1 MSDYN
6 RGFGSRSAFPPPLN
20 LSGMPPEL
28 AAATIEAEEGQRAWR
43 ESTRP
48 EPIAQTQA
56 SSPDSSYEPYKSPSL
71 PEGVNT
77 VDPYYGI
84 RRAGDTQQFNI
95 REAGQRAQH
104 QIGSA
109 GRRQGFN
116 IREAGQRAQHQ
127 IGSAGRRQG
136 FNIRE
141 AGQRAQHQIGSA
153 GRRQGFNIR
162 EAGAASQ
169 HQIGKGGR
177 RQTFNIRQQE
187 RESHHRLTQ
196 SARNAQF
203 NIREAERRGLRGVT
217 SWSHAE
223 SRAARWNAHN
233 LSNELHAVR
242 TQLSREEINTE
253 TSRALRNAALN
264 AFDPYAEGRYSR
276 AQNRIRAA
284 ADNARQLSSMQFKA
298 AREHQKDVT
307 GFAKTQA
314 KQRAAL
320 SAQQYANKQKQL
332 TAEARIA
339 QTRERHQQD
348 NLLRTFKSSVKA
360 SIEGVRE
367 NMHKESLALRNRAKR
382 GNLYS
387 AAEKAASASRSAAA
401 AALQHGSTTMQ
412 RTAMNTKLLAET
424 TLASKHTLLS
434 KQLDSYN
441 TLGITFSRQLSAVQR
456 ATSLSGVRNAQAAY
470 TEALKAD
477 LDALYEVTV

>member
-28 AAATIEAEEGQRAWR
+28 AAATIEAEEGQREWR

-48 EPIAQTQA
+48 EPMAQTQA
-56 SSPDSSYEPYKSPSL
+56 SSPDSSYEPYRSPSL

-95 REAGQRAQH
+95 REAGAAAQH
-104 QIGSA
+104 QIG
-109 GRRQGFN
+109 R
-116 IREAGQRAQHQ
+116 
-127 IGSAGRRQG
+127 
-136 FNIRE
+136 
-141 AGQRAQHQIGSA
+141 
-153 GRRQGFNIR
+153 
-162 EAGAASQ
+162 
-169 HQIGKGGR
+169 GGR

-187 RESHHRLTQ
+187 RDARHRIDQ
-196 SARNAQF
+196 SSRNARF
-203 NIREAERRGLRGVT
+203 NIREAERRGLRGVD
-217 SWSHAE
+217 SRSYAA
-223 SRAARWNAHN
+223 SRAASRDAHN
-233 LSNELHAVR
+233 LSNELHGIR
-242 TQLSREEINTE
+242 TQLSRGEINTE
-253 TSRALRNAALN
+253 TARALRNAALN

-284 ADNARQLSSMQFKA
+284 ADDARQLSGMRFEA
-298 AREHQKDVT
+298 ARGHQRDVT
-307 GFAKTQA
+307 EFSHTQA
-314 KQRAAL
+314 GQRRAL
-320 SAQQYANKQKQL
+320 SKQQYENKQKQL

-339 QTRERHQQD
+339 QMRERHQQE

-367 NMHKESLALRNRAKR
+367 NLQKESLALRNRAKR
-382 GNLYS
+382 GSIYS
-387 AAEKAASASRSAAA
+387 AAEKAASASRTAAA

-412 RTAMNTKLLAET
+412 RAAVGAKLLAET
-424 TLASKHTLLS
+424 TIAAKHTLLS

-477 LDALYEVTV
+477 LDALYEVTI